1 MQIQE
6 YVIISKLPTLLD
18 FLSVLTIWQEFK
30 NKTLPIFNILHL
42 HTESVNE
49 CKNASVDERHVVL
62 QLFMKL

>member
-30 NKTLPIFNILHL
+30 NKTLPIFSILHL